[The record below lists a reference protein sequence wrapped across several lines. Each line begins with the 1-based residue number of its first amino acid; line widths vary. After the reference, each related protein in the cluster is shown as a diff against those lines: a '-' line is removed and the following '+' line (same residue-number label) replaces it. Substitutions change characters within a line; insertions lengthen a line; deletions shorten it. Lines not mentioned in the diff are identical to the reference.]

1 MESMREVG
9 MSKRF
14 KKKADHSGDMVKR
27 AIALAAPLKG
37 LIAELYLIHARTCE
51 ENQKARRAR
60 KRPKK

>member
-1 MESMREVG
+1 

-27 AIALAAPLKG
+27 AMALAAPLKG